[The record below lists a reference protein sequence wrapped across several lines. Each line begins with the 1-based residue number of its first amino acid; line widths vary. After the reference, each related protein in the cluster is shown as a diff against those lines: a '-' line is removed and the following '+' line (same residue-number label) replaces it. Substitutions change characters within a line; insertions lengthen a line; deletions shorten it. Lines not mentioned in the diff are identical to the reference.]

1 MRSARHTKTHRQEN
15 HPNGRSIHQAT
26 YQLEPPLD
34 LVPHH
39 LQGATSLVIVSTSID
54 PKSGVNETIIAP
66 TTTPNANRLGTEV
79 LRVPA
84 TTHQAALEQ
93 LGYSLRAN

>member
-1 MRSARHTKTHRQEN
+1 MRSAKHTKTHRQEN

-26 YQLEPPLD
+26 YQLAPPLD
-34 LVPHH
+34 LAPHH
-39 LQGATSLVIVSTSID
+39 LAGATSLVIVSTSID

-66 TTTPNANRLGTEV
+66 TTPNANRLGAEV

-84 TTHQAALEQ
+84 TTHQAALEK
-93 LGYSLRAN
+93 LGYRLRPS